1 MNLKDILAISG
12 EGSLF
17 KFVAQGKN
25 AIIVENIETGKR
37 MSAMGTTKVSALE
50 EIAMFT
56 ATEEVPLS
64 KVMDIIWEKENGG
77 AAISHKA
84 PDADLKKYFAEI
96 LPEYDKQRVYTSDI
110 KKVFQWYNFL
120 QQKNMLVKEEPAE
133 EKKEAENASEAEA
146 VKAPDTDAPKAPV
159 KKAKKKS

>member
-12 EGSLF
+12 ESSLF

-25 AIIVENIETGKR
+25 AIIVQNIENGKR

-50 EIAMFT
+50 EIAIFT
-56 ATEEVPLS
+56 TSEEVPLA
-64 KVMDIIWEKENGG
+64 KVMDIIWDKENGG

-84 PDADLKKYFAEI
+84 PEADLTKYFGEI
-96 LPEYDKQRVYTSDI
+96 LPEYDRQRVYTSDI

-120 QQKNMLVKEEPAE
+120 QQKNLLVKEEVA
-133 EKKEAENASEAEA
+133 EAEKEVEA
-146 VKAPDTDAPKAPV
+146 APEITEKPKVPV
-159 KKAKKKS
+159 KKQK